1 MKRLLPLILPLVLLA
16 ACGTP
21 RTAQTAAQDVSAV
34 QPERTPEEEEAD
46 AYAPLDSL
54 LAEYFETLVPAD
66 IDVKIRECDF
76 LISSCQDSLTRRH
89 VALRILDHYIDSNV
103 MGEEAVAVHIFDEW
117 IATGKIAMRGEFDY
131 MAAEMFATFNRNTLL
146 GVQAPVITLR
156 DPDGNEVTMPRE
168 GETNVLYFFD
178 TSCSKC
184 RLVASML
191 PGALDQIDFP
201 LNLFAVYYGSDAQEW
216 ETFRKQFIFANENIH
231 VIHLWDPE
239 MESDYQRLYGVLTT
253 PRIYVIEPQGS
264 VIGRRLEVDS
274 LVELLG
280 YAGAIQAVYD
290 QYLKAPDHEKD

>member
-1 MKRLLPLILPLVLLA
+1 MKRLLLILPFVLLA

-21 RTAQTAAQDVSAV
+21 RAGGKAAPQDAESQQALPP
-34 QPERTPEEEEAD
+34 QEEED

-54 LAEYFETLVPAD
+54 LGEYFETLVPAD
-66 IDVKIRECDF
+66 IEIKNRECDF
-76 LISSCQDSLTRRH
+76 LIDSCKDSLTRQH
-89 VALRILDHYIDSNV
+89 VALRILDHYMDSNV

-131 MAAEMFATFNRNTLL
+131 LAAEMFATFNRNTLL
-146 GVQAPVITLR
+146 GAQAPVITMH
-156 DPDGNEVTMPRE
+156 DPQGNEVTMPRE
-168 GETNVLYFFD
+168 GETSILFFYD

-184 RLVASML
+184 RIVASML
-191 PGALDQIDFP
+191 PNALDHIDFP
-201 LNLFAVYYGSDAQEW
+201 VNLYAVYYGSDEYNW
-216 ETFRKQFIFANENIH
+216 ETFRKEFIFANGNIR
-231 VIHLWDPE
+231 VIHLWDPD

-264 VIGRRLEVDS
+264 VLGRRLEVDS

-290 QYLKAPDHEKD
+290 KTIKAPDHEKD

>member
-1 MKRLLPLILPLVLLA
+1 MKRLLLILPLALMV

-21 RTAQTAAQDVSAV
+21 RSAQKAEPQEDAV
-34 QPERTPEEEEAD
+34 RQEPSPGEEESDE
-46 AYAPLDSL
+46 YAPLDSL
-54 LAEYFETLVPAD
+54 LAQFFETLIPAD
-66 IDVKIRECDF
+66 IEVKNRECDF
-76 LISSCQDSLTRRH
+76 LIESCQDSLTRRH

-103 MGEEAVAVHIFDEW
+103 MGEEAVAVHLFDKW
-117 IATGKIAMRGEFDY
+117 IATGRIAMRGEFDY

-146 GVQAPVITLR
+146 GVQAPVITLH
-156 DPDGNEVTMPRE
+156 DPEGNAVTMPRA

-184 RLVASML
+184 RVVASML
-191 PGALDQIDFP
+191 PKALDEIDFP
-201 LNLFAVYYGSDAQEW
+201 LNLFAVYYGSDVQAW
-216 ETFRKQFIFANENIH
+216 ESFRKQFIFANENIH

-290 QYLKAPDHEKD
+290 QYIKAPDHEKD